1 MQRVK
6 WAGLETS
13 LAERAGFPFWTVA
26 DGEQSRTEGMD
37 KPGLTGDPSVWPRV
51 EEGVGSGELQETECL
66 KGRRGQIVL
75 LLNVP

>member
-1 MQRVK
+1 MGWTGDK
-6 WAGLETS
+6 PC
-13 LAERAGFPFWTVA
+13 RAGRLPIL
-26 DGEQSRTEGMD
+26 DSGRQGEQSRTEGMD
-37 KPGLTGDPSVWPRV
+37 KPGLTGGPSVWPRV